1 MKIILAY
8 RHEARDLIYADRIRA
23 LDLAKQIRR
32 ELLAPRQL
40 FPSPSFP
47 IYSQWRKNIIR
58 KEMNAFTSEVSVCMC
73 VCVCA
78 YVCRT
83 N

>member
-8 RHEARDLIYADRIRA
+8 RHEARDLIYADRVRA
-23 LDLAKQIRR
+23 LDLAKRIRR

-40 FPSPSFP
+40 FPSAPFP

-58 KEMNAFTSEVSVCMC
+58 KEMNAFTSEAS
-73 VCVCA
+73 A

>member
-8 RHEARDLIYADRIRA
+8 RHEARDLIYADRVRA

-40 FPSPSFP
+40 FPPAPFP
-47 IYSQWRKNIIR
+47 DLFSTTEKILLEKR
-58 KEMNAFTSEVSVCMC
+58 
-73 VCVCA
+73 
-78 YVCRT
+78 RT
-83 N
+83 RSRPK

>member
-8 RHEARDLIYADRIRA
+8 RHEARDLIYADRVRA

-40 FPSPSFP
+40 FPSAPFP
-47 IYSQWRKNIIR
+47 IYSQ
-58 KEMNAFTSEVSVCMC
+58 
-73 VCVCA
+73 
-78 YVCRT
+78 
-83 N
+83 